1 MLAAGEGELF
11 YWARDARGSSA
22 EVDYLAVRGG
32 KIHPVEVKS
41 GESGSLRSLHLFL
54 KEYSNCPTGVVLSSR
69 PPATLAEQRLRFLP
83 LYFAGQLSRPDFEL

>member
-1 MLAAGEGELF
+1 MLASGEGELF

-22 EVDYLAVRGG
+22 EVDYLSVRGG

-54 KEYSNCPTGVVLSSR
+54 KNYPNCPTGIILSSR
-69 PPATLAEQRLRFLP
+69 PPAMLAEQQLRFLP
-83 LYFAGQLSRPDFEL
+83 LYFAGQLSRLDLQL

>member
-1 MLAAGEGELF
+1 MHGAAAL
-11 YWARDARGSSA
+11 
-22 EVDYLAVRGG
+22 VDYLAVRGG

-54 KEYSNCPTGVVLSSR
+54 KNYPNCPMGVVLSSR
-69 PPATLAEQRLRFLP
+69 PPAMLAEQRLRFLP

>member
-54 KEYSNCPTGVVLSSR
+54 KNYPNCPTGMPTCAR
-69 PPATLAEQRLRFLP
+69 
-83 LYFAGQLSRPDFEL
+83 